1 MAYHTMMTKV
11 LPLPGIPSTLV
22 GGIWPEVWPE
32 DQARGGKRTKTFR

>member
-22 GGIWPEVWPE
+22 GGIWPE